1 MRGSRLKP
9 TDTERKQVKAM
20 AGYGMPHEHIAAL
33 FRDGI
38 DAETLKKHFKKE
50 LLTGK
55 ATAGMRIGKTLYDR
69 ATTGGDTTAAIW
81 WSKAQMGWRDS
92 TRVETTGADGGPVK
106 TESTVTLAADL
117 TDAELAAELAEY
129 GIQPP

>member
-1 MRGSRLKP
+1 MQGSRLIP
-9 TDTERKQVKAM
+9 TDTERKQVQAM

-55 ATAGMRIGKTLYDR
+55 AKAGMKIGQTLFHR
-69 ATTGGDTTAAIW
+69 ATEGGDTTAAIW
-81 WSKAQMGWRDS
+81 WSKAQMGWKDS
-92 TRVETTGADGGPVK
+92 TRVESTGADGGAIK
-106 TESTVTLAADL
+106 AESTITVVKDL
-117 TDAELAAELAEY
+117 TDAELATELAAY
-129 GIQPP
+129 GIKQP